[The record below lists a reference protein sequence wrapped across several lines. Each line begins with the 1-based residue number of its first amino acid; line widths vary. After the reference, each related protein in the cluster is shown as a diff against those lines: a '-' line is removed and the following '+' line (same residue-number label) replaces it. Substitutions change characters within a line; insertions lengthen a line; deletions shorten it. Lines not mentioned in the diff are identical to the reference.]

1 MFVQEL
7 SHALNTESLARA
19 LAGSPGFVWLDAD
32 GSPGADAR
40 YSYLSAGPSAVR
52 RTEAGATGGLALL
65 DSLAIAEECPDAIS
79 GRPFAAASGSGL
91 SPCDIPHWIGY
102 IAYDACTATG
112 AGPRRPGLCFA
123 RYPALFVR
131 DHVRGA
137 TLVVGDDRA
146 ACARLLD
153 LAGVA
158 ADGGQT
164 LSATDLSLGRI
175 QAGRVHTEDP
185 NAHATAIARALELI
199 AAGDLYQVNLARKF
213 WAEFGGPPFA
223 LALAMRRESPVPLGM
238 FFEDGERAV
247 IGRSMERFLR
257 WKLPERRLHTRPI
270 KGTLARAGAALEAEE
285 RRALAADPKE
295 HAEHAMIVDL
305 MRNDLGRVA
314 AIGSVHVAER
324 FVVEPFARLH
334 HLVST
339 VVCTTRPDVRA
350 SDILRATFPPGS
362 VTGTPKLR
370 AIETI
375 AQLERDRRG
384 IYTGAL
390 GFVDRTGGL
399 SLAVAIRT
407 AVVEQGVASY
417 FAGGG
422 IVEASDIAREIA
434 ETDLKARV
442 FTDAMS
448 ALARAGGFE
457 PP

>member
-7 SHALNTESLARA
+7 AHALNTESLAQS
-19 LAGSPGFVWLDAD
+19 LAAAPGFAWLDAD
-32 GSPGADAR
+32 GSPVADAR
-40 YSYLSAGPSAVR
+40 YSFLSAGPSESCQTA
-52 RTEAGATGGLALL
+52 AGDPDALSLL
-65 DSLAIAEECPDAIS
+65 DSLGTPDERVDAIS
-79 GRPFAAASGSGL
+79 GAPFSGGL
-91 SPCDIPHWIGY
+91 SASDVPHWIGY
-102 IAYDACTATG
+102 IAYDACVPARSGT
-112 AGPRRPGLCFA
+112 RRPGLCFA
-123 RYPALFVR
+123 RYPALFVH
-131 DHVRGA
+131 DHVRHA
-137 TLVVGDDRA
+137 TFVVGDDRA
-146 ACARLLD
+146 ACARLLN
-153 LAGVA
+153 LAGLA
-158 ADGGQT
+158 ADGGQAR
-164 LSATDLSLGRI
+164 SATGVSLGHVR
-175 QAGRVHTEDP
+175 AGRVHAEDP
-185 NAHATAIARALELI
+185 SLHAAAITRALELI
-199 AAGDLYQVNLARKF
+199 AAGDLYQVNLARKL

-270 KGTLARAGAALEAEE
+270 KGTLARASAELEAEE

-314 AIGSVHVAER
+314 AIGSVQVAER
-324 FVVEPFARLH
+324 FMVEPFARLH

-339 VVCTTRPDVRA
+339 IACTTRPDVRA

-375 AQLERDRRG
+375 AALERDPRG

-390 GFVDRTGGL
+390 GFVDRAGGL

-407 AVVEQGVASY
+407 AVVEHGIATY

-422 IVEASDIAREIA
+422 IVEASDVAREIA

-442 FTDAMS
+442 FTDAMRE
-448 ALARAGGFE
+448 LAAVVRAGGFE